1 MKKKRDKGGRFWL
14 WLLSLL
20 LIVGAALVVIY
31 FIGTE
36 EIQEVKIIPEPKKP
50 AAPEKKAQALKVQQE
65 IPKEKEDPPPVETP
79 EPAPPVK
86 EEDECVRVERN
97 VKEFFDV
104 LDKKPYVKSFK
115 SGTGTR
121 DHFRR
126 ILKRLASVPPV
137 PAGEGTDPTIM
148 TKNIFHFF
156 RTLDRKD
163 IGLIREILTRESDTM
178 ELNLDLFYQWL
189 MLGEQCPDPEKIR
202 PPLEVTYLYAGF
214 FLNTIGGRAYL
225 FRRPTLLRVL
235 VSYYS
240 LLIVHEADRKGE
252 NTYGIDIFPLIVPV
266 REELRLF
273 PNLLLKKE
281 YISQLNNM
289 ENYYRKKR

>member
-1 MKKKRDKGGRFWL
+1 MKKKDKGGRFWL

-20 LIVGAALVVIY
+20 LIIGAALVVIY
-31 FIGTE
+31 FIGSE
-36 EIQEVKIIPEPKKP
+36 EVQEVKIIPEPKKP
-50 AAPEKKAQALKVQQE
+50 AASEKKAPTPKVQRE
-65 IPKEKEDPPPVETP
+65 IPNEKEVPPLAETP
-79 EPAPPVK
+79 EPVTPV

-104 LDKKPYVKSFK
+104 LDKKPYIQSFK
-115 SGTGTR
+115 SGMGTR
-121 DHFRR
+121 DHFKRL
-126 ILKRLASVPPV
+126 IIRLASVPPV

-156 RTLDRKD
+156 RALDRRD
-163 IGLIREILTRESDTM
+163 IGLIREILTRENDTM

-189 MLGEQCPDPEKIR
+189 MLGERCPDPEKIR

-225 FRRPTLLRVL
+225 FRRPTLLRIL

-240 LLIVHEADRKGE
+240 LLIVHEADKKGK
-252 NTYGIDIFPLIVPV
+252 NSYGIDIYPLIIPV

-273 PNLLLKKE
+273 PDLLLKKE
-281 YISQLNNM
+281 YISRLNDM
-289 ENYYRKKR
+289 ESYYRKKR